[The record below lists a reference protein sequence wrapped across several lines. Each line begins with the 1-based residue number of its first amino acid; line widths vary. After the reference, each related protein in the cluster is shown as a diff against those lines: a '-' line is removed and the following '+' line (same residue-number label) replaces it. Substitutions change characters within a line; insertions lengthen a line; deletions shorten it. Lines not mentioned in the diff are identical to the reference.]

1 MNNQKI
7 KEVIRQILINILESH
22 VDEIRDDDDLFE
34 KGVLESL
41 TLAIMIP
48 ALEEKFQIEIDPEE
62 IVPEYFSTIN
72 SITSLVARRIIMGT
86 KQ

>member
-1 MNNQKI
+1 MDNQKI

-22 VDEIRDDDDLFE
+22 VDEISDDDDLFE
-34 KGVLESL
+34 EGVLESL

-48 ALEEKFQIEIDPEE
+48 ALEEEFQIEIDPEE
-62 IVPEYFSTIN
+62 IVPENFSTIN